1 MSDDKIDYEE
11 LIARLTD
18 PDIPIVPTGKALFG
32 EDAARAGQP
41 AADVQREDAARA
53 GREFLL
59 REYGSEEALLEAM
72 KPGRPSLGKPG
83 HGPSPTVRA
92 RVSQHD
98 FDELAELKA
107 RTGRTEADLLREG
120 VHLLLERYRTAS

>member
-32 EDAARAGQP
+32 
-41 AADVQREDAARA
+41 EDAARA